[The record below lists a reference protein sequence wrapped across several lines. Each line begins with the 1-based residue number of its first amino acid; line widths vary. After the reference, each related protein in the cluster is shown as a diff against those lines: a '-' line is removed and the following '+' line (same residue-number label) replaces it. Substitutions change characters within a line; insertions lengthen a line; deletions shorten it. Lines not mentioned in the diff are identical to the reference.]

1 LYKGNAIYDGVC
13 FIKANKLK
21 DIQLSIEVKKTMKI
35 VVAPDSFKGSLT
47 AVEVSD
53 AIEQGVREIFPEA
66 EIVKIP
72 MADGGDGTVQC
83 LVNATGG
90 EILKEKV
97 TGPLGDEVL
106 ASYGILGDKKT
117 AVIEMA
123 EASGLTLV
131 PENKRNPLIT
141 TTYGTGQ
148 LIKSAL
154 DQGCR
159 KMIIGIGGSATN
171 DRGAGM
177 VQALGVKLLDRE
189 GKEIGFGGG
198 ELKKVFR
205 IDTKYLDNRLSET
218 KVLIASDVS
227 NPLCGPK
234 GAARIYGPQKGATP
248 EVIKEL
254 DESLAYFAEI
264 IKRDLNKDIK
274 DIPGAGAAGGLGASL
289 IAFLDAEL
297 RPGIEI
303 MIEIV
308 KLEQAIKDADL
319 VITGE
324 GKIDSQTIYGKAPIG
339 VAKIAKRYNI
349 PVIAVAAIIG
359 DDADIVHQ
367 YGISSLISVSAQ
379 PMRLDE
385 SVSNKV
391 LLIKNSI
398 KQSMRAIKT
407 GKGLKTRL

>member
-1 LYKGNAIYDGVC
+1 
-13 FIKANKLK
+13 
-21 DIQLSIEVKKTMKI
+21 MKI

-53 AIEQGVREIFPEA
+53 AIEQGAREIFPEA

-83 LVNATGG
+83 LINATGG
-90 EILKEKV
+90 EILREKV

-148 LIKSAL
+148 LIKAAL
-154 DQGCR
+154 DQGCK

-171 DRGAGM
+171 DGGAGM

-189 GKEIGFGGG
+189 GKKIGFGGG
-198 ELKKVFR
+198 ELKKINR
-205 IDTKYLDNRLSET
+205 IDISNLDNRLSDT
-218 KVLIASDVS
+218 KTLVASDVN

-234 GAARIYGPQKGATP
+234 GASRIYGPQKGATP
-248 EVIKEL
+248 EIIEEL
-254 DESLAYFAEI
+254 DESLAHFAEI
-264 IKRDLNKDIK
+264 IKKDLNKDIK
-274 DIPGAGAAGGLGASL
+274 NMLGAGAAGGLGASL
-289 IAFLDAEL
+289 MAFLDAEL

-303 MIEIV
+303 MIEVV

-339 VAKIAKRYNI
+339 VAKIAKKYNI

-367 YGISSLISVSAQ
+367 YGISSLISVSGT

-385 SVSNKV
+385 SVPNKV
-391 LLIKNSI
+391 SLIKNSI

-407 GKGLKTRL
+407 GKGLKARL

>member
-1 LYKGNAIYDGVC
+1 
-13 FIKANKLK
+13 
-21 DIQLSIEVKKTMKI
+21 MKI
-35 VVAPDSFKGSLT
+35 VIAPDSFKGSLT
-47 AVEVSD
+47 ALEVSD
-53 AIEQGVREIFPEA
+53 AIEQGIREIFPES

-72 MADGGDGTVQC
+72 MADGGDGTAHC

-90 EILKEKV
+90 KILIEKV

-131 PENKRNPLIT
+131 PENRRNPLVT

-148 LIKSAL
+148 LIKFAL

-171 DRGAGM
+171 DGGAGM
-177 VQALGVKLLDRE
+177 VQALGAKLLDKDGE
-189 GKEIGFGGG
+189 EIGFGGG

-218 KVLIASDVS
+218 KVLVASDVS
-227 NPLCGPK
+227 NPLCGPQ
-234 GAARIYGPQKGATP
+234 GASRIYGPQKGATP
-248 EVIKEL
+248 EVIEEL
-254 DESLAYFAEI
+254 DESLAYFAGI
-264 IKRDLNKDIK
+264 IKRDLNKDVK

-289 IAFLDAEL
+289 IAFLNAEL

-303 MIEIV
+303 IIEIV
-308 KLEQAIKDADL
+308 KLEQAIKGADL

-339 VAKIAKRYNI
+339 VAKIAKKYHI

-359 DDADIVHQ
+359 NDADIVYQ
-367 YGISSLISVSAQ
+367 YGINTLLKISEPPMNLNESKAKKYRLI
-379 PMRLDE
+379 
-385 SVSNKV
+385 KKT
-391 LLIKNSI
+391 IKNSKI
-398 KQSMRAIKT
+398 EI
-407 GKGLKTRL
+407 LKKITMNYRVKE

>member
-1 LYKGNAIYDGVC
+1 
-13 FIKANKLK
+13 
-21 DIQLSIEVKKTMKI
+21 MKI

-47 AVEVSD
+47 AIEV
-53 AIEQGVREIFPEA
+53 AGGIERGIREIFPEA
-66 EIVKIP
+66 EIIKIP

-90 EILKEKV
+90 KILREKV
-97 TGPLGDEVL
+97 TGPLGEEVL

-131 PENKRNPLIT
+131 PVNKRNPLLT

-148 LIKSAL
+148 LIRAAL

-171 DRGAGM
+171 DGGAGM
-177 VQALGVKLLDRE
+177 VQALGAKLLDEE

-198 ELKKVFR
+198 ELKKISR
-205 IDTKYLDNRLSET
+205 IDIRHMDKRLSDT
-218 KVLIASDVS
+218 KILVASDVT

-234 GAARIYGPQKGATP
+234 GASRVYGPQKGATP
-248 EVIKEL
+248 EMAEEL
-254 DESLAYFAEI
+254 DKSLAHFAKM
-264 IKRDLNKDIK
+264 IKRDLHKDVK
-274 DIPGAGAAGGLGASL
+274 DMPGAGAAGGLGASL
-289 IAFLDAEL
+289 MAFLNAEL
-297 RPGIEI
+297 RPGIDI
-303 MIEIV
+303 VIEVV
-308 KLEQAIKDADL
+308 KLEEAIKGADL

-339 VAKIAKRYNI
+339 VAKIAKKYNI
-349 PVIAVAAIIG
+349 PVIAIAALIG

-367 YGISSLISVSAQ
+367 YGI
-379 PMRLDE
+379 D
-385 SVSNKV
+385 N
-391 LLIKNSI
+391 LIKVSEPPVSLTEPKSKKIRLIKKSI
-398 KQSMRAIKT
+398 KQFLERKSKT
-407 GKGLKTRL
+407 IS

>member
-1 LYKGNAIYDGVC
+1 
-13 FIKANKLK
+13 
-21 DIQLSIEVKKTMKI
+21 MKI

-47 AVEVSD
+47 AVEVAD
-53 AIEQGVREIFPEA
+53 AIGQGVREIFPEA
-66 EIVKIP
+66 KIIKIP

-97 TGPLGDEVL
+97 VGPLGDEVW

-131 PENKRNPLIT
+131 PEDKRNPLIT

-148 LIKSAL
+148 LIKAAL

-171 DRGAGM
+171 DGGAGM

-189 GKEIGFGGG
+189 GKEIGFGGV
-198 ELKKVFR
+198 ELKK
-205 IDTKYLDNRLSET
+205 INQINISNLDNRLSET
-218 KVLIASDVS
+218 EVLIASDVT

-234 GAARIYGPQKGATP
+234 GASRIYGPQKGATP
-248 EVIKEL
+248 KVIEEL
-254 DESLAYFAEI
+254 DESLAHFAEI
-264 IKRDLNKDIK
+264 IKRDLHKNVKDM
-274 DIPGAGAAGGLGASL
+274 PGAGAAGGLGAGL

-297 RPGIEI
+297 KPGIEI
-303 MIEIV
+303 IIEIV

-339 VAKIAKRYNI
+339 VAKIAKKYNI
-349 PVIAVAAIIG
+349 PVIAVAAIIS

-367 YGISSLISVSAQ
+367 YGI
-379 PMRLDE
+379 
-385 SVSNKV
+385 NT
-391 LLIKNSI
+391 LIKISEPPMSLTEPKSKKVQLIKKCI
-398 KQSMRAIKT
+398 KQFLERK
-407 GKGLKTRL
+407 REVFH

>member
-1 LYKGNAIYDGVC
+1 M
-13 FIKANKLK
+13 
-21 DIQLSIEVKKTMKI
+21 MKI

-53 AIEQGVREIFPEA
+53 AIGQGVREIFPEA

-97 TGPLGDEVL
+97 TGPLGDEVW

-148 LIKSAL
+148 LIKAAL

-171 DRGAGM
+171 DGGAGM
-177 VQALGVKLLDRE
+177 VQALGAKLLDKNGE
-189 GKEIGFGGG
+189 EIGFGGG

-248 EVIKEL
+248 EMIKKL
-254 DESLAYFAEI
+254 DRSLAYFAGI

-289 IAFLDAEL
+289 MAFLDAEL
-297 RPGIEI
+297 RPGIDI

-339 VAKIAKRYNI
+339 VAKIAKKYNI

-367 YGISSLISVSAQ
+367 HGI
-379 PMRLDE
+379 D
-385 SVSNKV
+385 N
-391 LLIKNSI
+391 LIKVSEPPMSLTEPKSKKVWLVKRSI
-398 KQSMRAIKT
+398 KQFLERKA
-407 GKGLKTRL
+407 

>member
-1 LYKGNAIYDGVC
+1 
-13 FIKANKLK
+13 
-21 DIQLSIEVKKTMKI
+21 MKI

-47 AVEVSD
+47 AIEVSD
-53 AIEQGVREIFPEA
+53 AIEQGIREVFPEA

-90 EILKEKV
+90 EILREKV
-97 TGPLGDEVL
+97 TDPLGGEVL

-131 PENKRNPLIT
+131 PENQRNPLIT

-148 LIKSAL
+148 LIKAAL

-171 DRGAGM
+171 DGGAGM
-177 VQALGVKLLDRE
+177 VQALGAKLLDKDGE
-189 GKEIGFGGG
+189 EIGFGGG

-234 GAARIYGPQKGATP
+234 GAARVYGPQKGATP
-248 EVIKEL
+248 EIIEEL
-254 DESLAYFAEI
+254 DESLSYFAEL
-264 IKRDLNKDIK
+264 IKRDLNKDVK

-289 IAFLDAEL
+289 MAFLDAEL

-303 MIEIV
+303 IVEIV

-339 VAKIAKRYNI
+339 VARIAKKYNV

-359 DDADIVHQ
+359 DDADIVYQ
-367 YGISSLISVSAQ
+367 YGINA
-379 PMRLDE
+379 
-385 SVSNKV
+385 
-391 LLIKNSI
+391 LIKISEPPMSLAEPKSKKVWLIKKSI
-398 KQSMRAIKT
+398 KQFLERKKEAFYWAF
-407 GKGLKTRL
+407 

>member
-1 LYKGNAIYDGVC
+1 
-13 FIKANKLK
+13 
-21 DIQLSIEVKKTMKI
+21 MKI

-90 EILKEKV
+90 EILREKV
-97 TGPLGDEVL
+97 TGPLGDEVR

-131 PENKRNPLIT
+131 PEDKRNPLIT

-148 LIKSAL
+148 LIKAAL
-154 DQGCR
+154 DRGCR

-171 DRGAGM
+171 DGGAGM
-177 VQALGVKLLDRE
+177 VQALGAKLLDKDGE
-189 GKEIGFGGG
+189 EVGFGGG

-218 KVLIASDVS
+218 KVIVASDVS

-234 GAARIYGPQKGATP
+234 GASWIYGPQKGATP
-248 EVIKEL
+248 EIIEEL
-254 DESLAYFAEI
+254 DESLAHFAEI
-264 IKRDLNKDIK
+264 IKRDLNKDVK

-289 IAFLDAEL
+289 MAFLDTEL
-297 RPGIEI
+297 KPGIEI
-303 MIEIV
+303 IIEIV
-308 KLEQAIKDADL
+308 KLEQAIKDANL

-339 VAKIAKRYNI
+339 VAKIAKKYNI
-349 PVIAVAAIIG
+349 PVIAIAAIIS
-359 DDADIVHQ
+359 DDADIVYQ
-367 YGISSLISVSAQ
+367 YGI
-379 PMRLDE
+379 
-385 SVSNKV
+385 NT
-391 LLIKNSI
+391 LIKISEPPMSLAEPKSKKVWLIKKSI
-398 KQSMRAIKT
+398 KQFLERKEKDFHKI
-407 GKGLKTRL
+407 

>member
-1 LYKGNAIYDGVC
+1 
-13 FIKANKLK
+13 
-21 DIQLSIEVKKTMKI
+21 MKI

-53 AIEQGVREIFPEA
+53 AIGQGVREIFPEA

-90 EILKEKV
+90 EILREKV
-97 TGPLGDEVL
+97 TDPLGDEVW
-106 ASYGILGDKKT
+106 ASYGTLGDKKT

-148 LIKSAL
+148 LIKAAL

-171 DRGAGM
+171 DGGAGM
-177 VQALGVKLLDRE
+177 VQALGVKLLDKDGE
-189 GKEIGFGGG
+189 DVGFGGG

-205 IDTKYLDNRLSET
+205 INTKCLDNRLSET

-234 GAARIYGPQKGATP
+234 GAARVYGPQKGATL
-248 EVIKEL
+248 EMIKKL

-274 DIPGAGAAGGLGASL
+274 DIPGAGAAGGLGAGL
-289 IAFLDAEL
+289 MAFLDAEL

-303 MIEIV
+303 IIEIV
-308 KLEQAIKDADL
+308 KLEQAIKNADL

-339 VAKIAKRYNI
+339 VAKIAKKYNI

-359 DDADIVHQ
+359 DDADIVHK
-367 YGISSLISVSAQ
+367 YGI
-379 PMRLDE
+379 
-385 SVSNKV
+385 NT
-391 LLIKNSI
+391 LIKISEPPMGLAEPKSKKVWLIKRSI
-398 KQSMRAIKT
+398 KQFFEKKT
-407 GKGLKTRL
+407 EAFH

>member
-1 LYKGNAIYDGVC
+1 
-13 FIKANKLK
+13 
-21 DIQLSIEVKKTMKI
+21 MKI

-90 EILKEKV
+90 EILREKV
-97 TGPLGDEVL
+97 TGPLGDEVW

-148 LIKSAL
+148 LIKFAL

-171 DRGAGM
+171 DGGAGM
-177 VQALGVKLLDRE
+177 VQALGAKLLDKE
-189 GKEIGFGGG
+189 GEEIGFGGG

-234 GAARIYGPQKGATP
+234 GASRVYGPQKGATP
-248 EVIKEL
+248 EMIKKL

-274 DIPGAGAAGGLGASL
+274 DILGAGAAGGLGAGL
-289 IAFLDAEL
+289 MAFLDAEL

-303 MIEIV
+303 IIEIV
-308 KLEQAIKDADL
+308 KLEQAIKDTDL

-339 VAKIAKRYNI
+339 VAKIAKKYNV
-349 PVIAVAAIIG
+349 PVIAVAAIIS
-359 DDADIVHQ
+359 DDADIVYQH
-367 YGISSLISVSAQ
+367 GI
-379 PMRLDE
+379 D
-385 SVSNKV
+385 N
-391 LLIKNSI
+391 LIKVSEPPMSLTEPKSKKIGLVKKCI
-398 KQSMRAIKT
+398 KQFLERNRE
-407 GKGLKTRL
+407 LKSKPNN

>member
-1 LYKGNAIYDGVC
+1 
-13 FIKANKLK
+13 
-21 DIQLSIEVKKTMKI
+21 MKI

-47 AVEVSD
+47 AIEVSD
-53 AIEQGVREIFPEA
+53 ALEQGIREIHPEA

-90 EILKEKV
+90 KILREKV
-97 TGPLGDEVL
+97 TGPLGEEVF

-148 LIKSAL
+148 LIKAAL
-154 DQGCR
+154 DQGCW

-171 DRGAGM
+171 DAGAGM
-177 VQALGVKLLDRE
+177 VQALGVELLDKDGE
-189 GKEIGFGGG
+189 DIGFGGG

-205 IDTKYLDNRLSET
+205 INTKYLDNRLSET

-234 GAARIYGPQKGATP
+234 GASQVYGPQKGATP
-248 EVIKEL
+248 EMVKKL

-264 IKRDLNKDIK
+264 IKRDLNKDVK

-289 IAFLDAEL
+289 MAFLDAEL

-308 KLEQAIKDADL
+308 KLEQAIKNADL

-339 VAKIAKRYNI
+339 VAKIAKKYNVPLVAI
-349 PVIAVAAIIG
+349 AAIID

-367 YGISSLISVSAQ
+367 YGI
-379 PMRLDE
+379 
-385 SVSNKV
+385 NT
-391 LLIKNSI
+391 LIKISEPPMSLAEPKPKKVRLIKKSI
-398 KQSMRAIKT
+398 KQFLERKEKDFHKI
-407 GKGLKTRL
+407 

>member
-1 LYKGNAIYDGVC
+1 
-13 FIKANKLK
+13 
-21 DIQLSIEVKKTMKI
+21 MKI

-47 AVEVSD
+47 AVEVAD
-53 AIEQGVREIFPEA
+53 AIGQGVREIFPEA

-97 TGPLGDEVL
+97 TGPLGNEVL

-148 LIKSAL
+148 LIKAGL
-154 DQGCR
+154 DRGCR

-171 DRGAGM
+171 DGGAGM

-198 ELKKVFR
+198 ELKKILR

-218 KVLIASDVS
+218 TVLIASDVS

-234 GAARIYGPQKGATP
+234 GASRIYGPQKGATP
-248 EVIKEL
+248 EIIEQL

-264 IKRDLNKDIK
+264 IKRDLNKDVK
-274 DIPGAGAAGGLGASL
+274 DVPGAGAAGGLGASL

-303 MIEIV
+303 IIEIV
-308 KLEQAIKDADL
+308 KLEQVIKDADL

-339 VAKIAKRYNI
+339 VAKIAKKYNI

-359 DDADIVHQ
+359 DDANIVHQ
-367 YGISSLISVSAQ
+367 HGI
-379 PMRLDE
+379 D
-385 SVSNKV
+385 N
-391 LLIKNSI
+391 LIKVSEPPMSLTEPKSKKVWLIKKSI
-398 KQSMRAIKT
+398 KKFLERKAQT
-407 GKGLKTRL
+407 FH

>member
-1 LYKGNAIYDGVC
+1 
-13 FIKANKLK
+13 
-21 DIQLSIEVKKTMKI
+21 MKI
-35 VVAPDSFKGSLT
+35 VVAPDSFKGSMT
-47 AVEVSD
+47 AIEVSD
-53 AIEQGVREIFPEA
+53 AIGQGVREIFPEA

-90 EILKEKV
+90 EILREKV
-97 TGPLGDEVL
+97 TGPLVDEVL

-148 LIKSAL
+148 LIKAAL

-171 DRGAGM
+171 DGGSGM
-177 VQALGVKLLDRE
+177 VQALGAKLLDKN

-234 GAARIYGPQKGATP
+234 GAAQIYGPQKGATP
-248 EVIKEL
+248 EMIKKL

-264 IKRDLNKDIK
+264 VKRDLNKDIK
-274 DIPGAGAAGGLGASL
+274 DIPGAGAAGGLGAGL
-289 IAFLDAEL
+289 MAFLNAEL

-303 MIEIV
+303 IIEIV
-308 KLEQAIKDADL
+308 KLEQAIKDSDL
-319 VITGE
+319 IITGE

-339 VAKIAKRYNI
+339 VAKIAKKYNI
-349 PVIAVAAIIG
+349 PVIAVAAIIS

-367 YGISSLISVSAQ
+367 YGI
-379 PMRLDE
+379 
-385 SVSNKV
+385 NT
-391 LLIKNSI
+391 LIKICEPPISLTEPKPKKVQLIRRCI
-398 KQSMRAIKT
+398 KQFLERNKEAFQ
-407 GKGLKTRL
+407 

>member
-1 LYKGNAIYDGVC
+1 
-13 FIKANKLK
+13 
-21 DIQLSIEVKKTMKI
+21 MKI

-47 AVEVSD
+47 AIEVSD

-66 EIVKIP
+66 EIIKIP

-90 EILKEKV
+90 KILKEKV
-97 TGPLGDEVL
+97 TGPLGDGVL

-148 LIKSAL
+148 LIKAAL

-171 DRGAGM
+171 DGGAGM
-177 VQALGVKLLDRE
+177 IQALGVKLLDKDGE
-189 GKEIGFGGG
+189 EVGFGGG

-234 GAARIYGPQKGATP
+234 GAARVYGTQKGATP
-248 EVIKEL
+248 EMIKKL

-264 IKRDLNKDIK
+264 IKRDLDKDIK

-308 KLEQAIKDADL
+308 KLEQAIEDADL

-339 VAKIAKRYNI
+339 VAKIAKKYNI
-349 PVIAVAAIIG
+349 PVIAVAAIIS
-359 DDADIVHQ
+359 DDAEIVHQ
-367 YGISSLISVSAQ
+367 YGISSLISVSGT

-385 SVSNKV
+385 SLPNKV
-391 LLIKNSI
+391 SLIKNSI
-398 KQSMRAIKT
+398 KQSMMAIKT
-407 GKGLKTRL
+407 GKELKKN

>member
-1 LYKGNAIYDGVC
+1 
-13 FIKANKLK
+13 
-21 DIQLSIEVKKTMKI
+21 MKI

-90 EILKEKV
+90 EILRKKV

-148 LIKSAL
+148 LIKAAL

-171 DRGAGM
+171 DAGAGM
-177 VQALGVKLLDRE
+177 VQALGAKLLDKDGE
-189 GKEIGFGGG
+189 EIGFGGG
-198 ELKKVFR
+198 ELKKAFR

-234 GAARIYGPQKGATP
+234 GAARVYGPQKGATP
-248 EVIKEL
+248 EMIRKL

-264 IKRDLNKDIK
+264 IKRDLHRDIK

-289 IAFLDAEL
+289 IAFLSAEL

-303 MIEIV
+303 IIEIV

-339 VAKIAKRYNI
+339 VAKIAKKYDI

-367 YGISSLISVSAQ
+367 YGI
-379 PMRLDE
+379 
-385 SVSNKV
+385 NT
-391 LLIKNSI
+391 LIKIIEPPMSLAEPKSKKVQLIKKCI
-398 KQSMRAIKT
+398 KQFLERKKEAFH
-407 GKGLKTRL
+407 

>member
-1 LYKGNAIYDGVC
+1 
-13 FIKANKLK
+13 
-21 DIQLSIEVKKTMKI
+21 
-35 VVAPDSFKGSLT
+35 
-47 AVEVSD
+47 
-53 AIEQGVREIFPEA
+53 
-66 EIVKIP
+66 
-72 MADGGDGTVQC
+72 
-83 LVNATGG
+83 
-90 EILKEKV
+90 
-97 TGPLGDEVL
+97 LGDEVL

-117 AVIEMA
+117 SVIEMA

-131 PENKRNPLIT
+131 PKNRRNPLIT

-148 LIKSAL
+148 VIKAAL

-171 DRGAGM
+171 DGGAGM
-177 VQALGVKLLDRE
+177 VQALGAKLLDKDGE
-189 GKEIGFGGG
+189 EIGFGGG

-218 KVLIASDVS
+218 EVLIASDVM
-227 NPLCGPK
+227 
-234 GAARIYGPQKGATP
+234 YGPQKGATP
-248 EVIKEL
+248 EMIKEL

-264 IKRDLNKDIK
+264 IKRDLNKDVK
-274 DIPGAGAAGGLGASL
+274 DIPGAGAAGGLGAGL

-303 MIEIV
+303 IIEIV

-339 VAKIAKRYNI
+339 VAKIAKKYSI
-349 PVIAVAAIIG
+349 PVIAVAAIIS

-367 YGISSLISVSAQ
+367 YGINTLI
-379 PMRLDE
+379 MRLDE

-391 LLIKNSI
+391 SLIKNSI
-398 KQSMRAIKT
+398 KQSMRAMKT
-407 GKGLKTRL
+407 GKELKRN

>member
-1 LYKGNAIYDGVC
+1 
-13 FIKANKLK
+13 
-21 DIQLSIEVKKTMKI
+21 MKI

-90 EILKEKV
+90 EILREKV
-97 TGPLGDEVL
+97 TGPLGDEVW

-148 LIKSAL
+148 LIKFAL

-171 DRGAGM
+171 DGGAGM
-177 VQALGVKLLDRE
+177 VQALGVKLLDKDGE
-189 GKEIGFGGG
+189 EVGFGGG
-198 ELKKVFR
+198 ELKKIFR
-205 IDTKYLDNRLSET
+205 VDTKRLNKRLSET

-234 GAARIYGPQKGATP
+234 GASWIYGPQKGATP
-248 EVIKEL
+248 EIIEKL
-254 DESLAYFAEI
+254 DKSLAHFAEI

-289 IAFLDAEL
+289 MAFLDAEL
-297 RPGIEI
+297 KPGIDI
-303 MIEIV
+303 VIEIV
-308 KLEQAIKDADL
+308 KLEQAIKDANL

-339 VAKIAKRYNI
+339 VARIAKKYNI

-359 DDADIVHQ
+359 DDADVVHQ
-367 YGISSLISVSAQ
+367 HGIDNLIKVSEPPMSLTE
-379 PMRLDE
+379 P
-385 SVSNKV
+385 KFKKFY
-391 LLIKNSI
+391 LIKNSI
-398 KQSMRAIKT
+398 KNSKILILNKIDKKMP
-407 GKGLKTRL
+407 L

>member
-1 LYKGNAIYDGVC
+1 
-13 FIKANKLK
+13 
-21 DIQLSIEVKKTMKI
+21 MKI

-53 AIEQGVREIFPEA
+53 AIEQGVRETFPEA

-83 LVNATGG
+83 LVNDTGG
-90 EILKEKV
+90 EILRKKV

-148 LIKSAL
+148 LIKAAL

-171 DRGAGM
+171 DGGAGM

-234 GAARIYGPQKGATP
+234 GASRVYGPQKGATP
-248 EVIKEL
+248 EMIKKL

-264 IKRDLNKDIK
+264 IKRDLNKDVK

-303 MIEIV
+303 IIEIV
-308 KLEQAIKDADL
+308 KLEQAIKDAAL

-339 VAKIAKRYNI
+339 VAKIAKKYNI
-349 PVIAVAAIIG
+349 PVIAVAAIIS

-367 YGISSLISVSAQ
+367 YGI
-379 PMRLDE
+379 
-385 SVSNKV
+385 NT
-391 LLIKNSI
+391 LIKISEPPMSLAEPKTKKVQLIKRCI
-398 KQSMRAIKT
+398 KQF
-407 GKGLKTRL
+407 LKRNKEAFH

>member
-1 LYKGNAIYDGVC
+1 MIAYIYNSKY
-13 FIKANKLK
+13 FKTH
-21 DIQLSIEVKKTMKI
+21 QFPFEVQKTMKI

-53 AIEQGVREIFPEA
+53 AIEQGIREIFPEA

-90 EILKEKV
+90 EILREKV
-97 TGPLGDEVL
+97 KGPLGGEVL

-131 PENKRNPLIT
+131 PENQRNPLIT

-148 LIKSAL
+148 LIKAAL

-171 DRGAGM
+171 DGGTGM
-177 VQALGVKLLDRE
+177 LQALGAKLLNQE

-205 IDTKYLDNRLSET
+205 IDTKCLDNRLSET
-218 KVLIASDVS
+218 EVLIASDVS

-264 IKRDLNKDIK
+264 IKRDLNKDVK

-289 IAFLDAEL
+289 IAFLNAEL
-297 RPGIEI
+297 RPGIDI
-303 MIEIV
+303 VIEIV
-308 KLEQAIKDADL
+308 KLEQAIKGADL

-339 VAKIAKRYNI
+339 VARIAKKYNI

-367 YGISSLISVSAQ
+367 YGI
-379 PMRLDE
+379 
-385 SVSNKV
+385 NT
-391 LLIKNSI
+391 LIKISEPPTSLAEPKSKKVELVKKSI
-398 KQSMRAIKT
+398 AQF
-407 GKGLKTRL
+407 LKRKSEIF

>member
-1 LYKGNAIYDGVC
+1 
-13 FIKANKLK
+13 
-21 DIQLSIEVKKTMKI
+21 MKI

-47 AVEVSD
+47 AIEVSD
-53 AIEQGVREIFPEA
+53 AIEQGIREVFPEA

-90 EILKEKV
+90 EILREKV
-97 TGPLGDEVL
+97 TGPLGGEVL

-131 PENKRNPLIT
+131 PENQRNPLIT

-148 LIKSAL
+148 LIKAAL

-171 DRGAGM
+171 DGGTGM
-177 VQALGVKLLDRE
+177 LQALGVKLLNQE
-189 GKEIGFGGG
+189 GKEVSFGGG
-198 ELKKVFR
+198 ELKKIFR
-205 IDTKYLDNRLSET
+205 IDTKYLDNRLSKT

-227 NPLCGPK
+227 NPLCGPQ
-234 GAARIYGPQKGATP
+234 GASRIYGPQKGATP
-248 EVIKEL
+248 EIIEEL
-254 DESLAYFAEI
+254 DKSLSYFAEL
-264 IKRDLNKDIK
+264 IKRDLNKDVK

-289 IAFLDAEL
+289 IAFLNAEL

-339 VAKIAKRYNI
+339 VAKIAKKYKV
-349 PVIAVAAIIG
+349 PVMAIAVILG
-359 DDADIVHQ
+359 EGADIVYQH
-367 YGISSLISVSAQ
+367 GIDFLMKISEP
-379 PMRLDE
+379 PMSIND
-385 SVSNKV
+385 SKDNKISIIRKS
-391 LLIKNSI
+391 IKNVI
-398 KQSMRAIKT
+398 KNMKSEK
-407 GKGLKTRL
+407 KL

>member
-1 LYKGNAIYDGVC
+1 
-13 FIKANKLK
+13 
-21 DIQLSIEVKKTMKI
+21 MKI
-35 VVAPDSFKGSLT
+35 VIAPDSFKGSLT
-47 AVEVSD
+47 AIEVSD
-53 AIEQGVREIFPEA
+53 AIEQGVKEIFPEA

-90 EILKEKV
+90 KILREKV

-148 LIKSAL
+148 LIKAAL

-171 DRGAGM
+171 DGGAGM
-177 VQALGVKLLDRE
+177 LQALGVKLLDRE
-189 GKEIGFGGG
+189 EKEVGFGGG
-198 ELKKVFR
+198 ELKKIFR
-205 IDTKYLDNRLSET
+205 IDTKYLDNRLSEA

-227 NPLCGPK
+227 NPLCGSQ
-234 GAARIYGPQKGATP
+234 GASRIYGPQKGATP
-248 EVIKEL
+248 EMIKKL
-254 DESLAYFAEI
+254 DESLSYFAEL
-264 IKRDLNKDIK
+264 IKRDLNKDVK

-289 IAFLDAEL
+289 MAFLNAEL

-339 VAKIAKRYNI
+339 VAKIAKKYKV
-349 PVIAVAAIIG
+349 PVMAIAVILG
-359 DDADIVHQ
+359 EGADIVYQH
-367 YGISSLISVSAQ
+367 GIDFLMKISEP
-379 PMRLDE
+379 PMSIND
-385 SVSNKV
+385 SKDNKISIIRKS
-391 LLIKNSI
+391 IKNVI
-398 KQSMRAIKT
+398 KNMKSEK
-407 GKGLKTRL
+407 KL

>member
-1 LYKGNAIYDGVC
+1 
-13 FIKANKLK
+13 
-21 DIQLSIEVKKTMKI
+21 MKI

-53 AIEQGVREIFPEA
+53 AIGQGVREIFPEA

-90 EILKEKV
+90 EILREKV
-97 TGPLGDEVL
+97 TCPLGDEIL
-106 ASYGILGDKKT
+106 ASYGILGDKRT

-148 LIKSAL
+148 LIKAAL
-154 DQGCR
+154 DRGCR

-171 DRGAGM
+171 DGGAGM
-177 VQALGVKLLDRE
+177 VQALGVKLLDKNRE
-189 GKEIGFGGG
+189 EIGFGGG

-205 IDTKYLDNRLSET
+205 IDTKYLDNHLSET

-227 NPLCGPK
+227 NPLCGSK
-234 GAARIYGPQKGATP
+234 GASRIYGPQKGATP
-248 EVIKEL
+248 EIIEEL
-254 DESLAYFAEI
+254 DRSLAHFAEV
-264 IKRDLNKDIK
+264 IKRDLHKNVK

-303 MIEIV
+303 IIEIV

-339 VAKIAKRYNI
+339 VAKIAKKYNI

-367 YGISSLISVSAQ
+367 YGINTLLKISEPPMSLTEPKSK
-379 PMRLDE
+379 
-385 SVSNKV
+385 KV
-391 LLIKNSI
+391 GLVKRSI
-398 KQSMRAIKT
+398 KQFLERKKET
-407 GKGLKTRL
+407 FHKL

>member
-1 LYKGNAIYDGVC
+1 
-13 FIKANKLK
+13 
-21 DIQLSIEVKKTMKI
+21 MKI

-47 AVEVSD
+47 AIEV
-53 AIEQGVREIFPEA
+53 AGGIERGIREIFPEA
-66 EIVKIP
+66 EIIKIP

-90 EILKEKV
+90 KILREKV
-97 TGPLGDEVL
+97 TGPLGEEVL

-131 PENKRNPLIT
+131 PVNKRNPLLT

-148 LIKSAL
+148 LIRAAL

-171 DRGAGM
+171 DGGAGM
-177 VQALGVKLLDRE
+177 VQALGAKLLDEE

-198 ELKKVFR
+198 ELKKISR
-205 IDTKYLDNRLSET
+205 IDIRHMDKRLSDT
-218 KVLIASDVS
+218 KILVASDVT

-234 GAARIYGPQKGATP
+234 GASRVYGPQKGATP
-248 EVIKEL
+248 EMAEEL
-254 DESLAYFAEI
+254 DKSLAHFAKI
-264 IKRDLNKDIK
+264 IKRDLHKDVK
-274 DIPGAGAAGGLGASL
+274 DMPGAGAAGGLGASL
-289 IAFLDAEL
+289 MAFLNAEL
-297 RPGIEI
+297 RPGIDI
-303 MIEIV
+303 VIEVV
-308 KLEQAIKDADL
+308 KLEEAIKGADL

-339 VAKIAKRYNI
+339 VAKIAKKYNI
-349 PVIAVAAIIG
+349 PVIAIAALIG

-367 YGISSLISVSAQ
+367 YGI
-379 PMRLDE
+379 D
-385 SVSNKV
+385 N
-391 LLIKNSI
+391 LIKVSEPPVSLTEPKSKKIRLIKKSI
-398 KQSMRAIKT
+398 KQFLERKSKT
-407 GKGLKTRL
+407 IS

>member
-1 LYKGNAIYDGVC
+1 
-13 FIKANKLK
+13 
-21 DIQLSIEVKKTMKI
+21 MKI

-53 AIEQGVREIFPEA
+53 AIAQGVREIFPEA

-90 EILKEKV
+90 KILREKV
-97 TGPLGDEVL
+97 TGPLGDEVW

-131 PENKRNPLIT
+131 PGNKRNPLIT

-154 DQGCR
+154 DRGCR

-171 DRGAGM
+171 DGGAGM
-177 VQALGVKLLDRE
+177 VQALGAKLLDKDGE
-189 GKEIGFGGG
+189 EIGFGGG
-198 ELKKVFR
+198 ELKKLNR
-205 IDTKYLDNRLSET
+205 IDISNLDNRLSDT
-218 KVLIASDVS
+218 KVLVASDVN

-234 GAARIYGPQKGATP
+234 GASRIYGPQKGATP
-248 EVIKEL
+248 ELIKQL
-254 DESLAYFAEI
+254 DKSLSHFAEI

-303 MIEIV
+303 IIEIV
-308 KLEQAIKDADL
+308 KLEQSIKDADL

-324 GKIDSQTIYGKAPIG
+324 GKIDSQTVYGKTPIG
-339 VAKIAKRYNI
+339 VAKIAKKYNV
-349 PVIAVAAIIG
+349 PVIAVAAIIS
-359 DDADIVHQ
+359 DDADIVYQ
-367 YGISSLISVSAQ
+367 YGI
-379 PMRLDE
+379 
-385 SVSNKV
+385 NT
-391 LLIKNSI
+391 LIKISEPPISLAEPKPKKVQLIKRCI
-398 KQSMRAIKT
+398 KQFLERRAEIFH
-407 GKGLKTRL
+407 

>member
-1 LYKGNAIYDGVC
+1 
-13 FIKANKLK
+13 
-21 DIQLSIEVKKTMKI
+21 MKI

-66 EIVKIP
+66 KIVKIP

-90 EILKEKV
+90 EIIRKKV
-97 TGPLGDEVL
+97 TDPLGNEVL
-106 ASYGILGDKKT
+106 ASYGILGDKRT

-131 PENKRNPLIT
+131 PENKRDPLIT

-171 DRGAGM
+171 DGGAGM
-177 VQALGVKLLDRE
+177 VQTLGVKLLDKDGE
-189 GKEIGFGGG
+189 EIGFGGG

-227 NPLCGPK
+227 NPLCGSK

-248 EVIKEL
+248 EIIEEL
-254 DESLAYFAEI
+254 DESLGHFAEI

-289 IAFLDAEL
+289 MAFLNAEL

-303 MIEIV
+303 IIEIV
-308 KLEQAIKDADL
+308 KLEQTIKDADL

-339 VAKIAKRYNI
+339 VAKIAKKYDI

-367 YGISSLISVSAQ
+367 HGI
-379 PMRLDE
+379 D
-385 SVSNKV
+385 N
-391 LLIKNSI
+391 LIKVSEPPMSLTEPKSKKVWLIKKSI
-398 KQSMRAIKT
+398 KQFLERKKEAFY
-407 GKGLKTRL
+407 